1 MRSIYQI
8 FIRLY
13 GLSIKIASFFNAKAQ
28 KLVLGRNN
36 WERNLTN
43 RIKKSEAYCWI
54 HCASAGEFEQAIP
67 LLNELKLKH
76 NDIKIAVSFFSPSG
90 FEFYKDSGL
99 ADVFFYLPLDTRQ
112 NAEHLIKI
120 LHPDFVIFIR
130 NEIWW
135 NMLTILKEKN
145 IPTYLVNANSDQK
158 RNVFYQYYLDKTYP
172 LFTKIFD
179 TKTFGNTKLERVIEN
194 KNMLFS
200 DQILEDF
207 CKDNFVII
215 AGSSWQT
222 EESFISL
229 FYKAYAQKYPKL
241 RIIIAPHEFNVI
253 KRDKLG
259 KTFSDWQ
266 VPEISD
272 VISYSTYSLKQN
284 KRVLF
289 LDKIGI
295 LKYAYRYADIAIIGG
310 GFGKSVHNISEAAVY
325 GIPTLFGPNYH
336 KFEETIALVNGQ
348 VAFSVNDYK
357 EFESKLLAIIAD
369 HELRNTIS
377 EKLHLYFSAQS
388 NVSEQIINEIF
399 S

>member
-43 RIKKSEAYCWI
+43 IIKKSEAYCWI

>member
-1 MRSIYQI
+1 MHSFYQI

-13 GLSIKIASFFNAKAQ
+13 GLSIKIASFFNAKAH

-67 LLNELKLKH
+67 LLKNLRVKNSDLR
-76 NDIKIAVSFFSPSG
+76 IAVSFFSPSG
-90 FEFYKDSGL
+90 FEMYQDSKL
-99 ADVFFYLPLDTRQ
+99 ADLFFYFPLDTKQ
-112 NAEHLIKI
+112 NAAKLVEI
-120 LHPDFVIFIR
+120 LNPEFVIFIR

-135 NMLTILKEKN
+135 NVLSILKEKN
-145 IPTYLVNANSDQK
+145 IPTYLVNANSEQK
-158 RNVFYQYYLDKTYP
+158 RTIFYQYYLDKTYP

-179 TKTFGNTKLERVIEN
+179 TKTFGNTKLDKVIEN
-194 KNMLFS
+194 KNVLFS

-207 CKDNFVII
+207 CKDSFVII

-222 EESFISL
+222 EESFIAL

-241 RIIIAPHEFNVI
+241 RIIIAPHEFNEI
-253 KRDKLG
+253 KRDELE

-266 VPEISD
+266 VPEMSD

-310 GFGKSVHNISEAAVY
+310 GFGKSVHNVSEAAVY

-348 VAFSVNDYK
+348 VAFSINDYK
-357 EFESKLLAIIAD
+357 EFESRLLSLIAD
-369 HELRNTIS
+369 HALRNTIS
-377 EKLHLYFSAQS
+377 DKLYLYFSAQS
-388 NVSEQIINEIF
+388 NVSKHIINEIF